1 MFFLNNLQLHFEYMH
16 MKISIYQ
23 EDRDGD
29 RVGDECDNCVDKPNP
44 KQVLYS
50 FFCYLVLIKYLNM
63 IHQFLD

>member
-1 MFFLNNLQLHFEYMH
+1 

-23 EDRDGD
+23 EDGDGD

-50 FFCYLVLIKYLNM
+50 FFCCLVLKNLYM
-63 IHQFLD
+63 IHRFLD